1 MLHIQANSFHEPDFI
16 DRASIETNRSLEV
29 TTRSREQHF
38 LFKIEQA
45 LERINCGIY
54 GFCEGTGAPIGF
66 ARLDAYPMTTLCLEA
81 KEIFQKTDNNHYK
94 KKKNIVRYIFGTFA
108 KNKSFSNK
116 VKTI

>member
-1 MLHIQANSFHEPDFI
+1 MLHIQENSFHEPDFI

-54 GFCEGTGAPIGF
+54 GFCEGTGAPIGC
-66 ARLDAYPMTTLCLEA
+66 ARPDAYPMTTLCLEA
-81 KEIFQKTDNNHYK
+81 QKLFETTDNNHYK
-94 KKKNIVRYIFGTFA
+94 KKKILFVTFSELLQ
-108 KNKSFSNK
+108 KINLFQIK
-116 VKTI
+116 